1 MTKRGSLVILGV
13 PVFIWV
19 FVLVVVPCIVLIL
32 RSILPED
39 GNGQITFETYFD
51 LMNSRVA
58 RQALTRSIT
67 VAFWVTALTVI
78 AGYPIALAVAQMG
91 SRMRSIVMAIVI
103 FPFLLSAVVRAYGW
117 GVILGEKG
125 VINDLLI
132 DIGFISVPLR
142 LLHNTFAIII
152 GETHILLPYM
162 ILSLLAVIKRIEPN
176 LKDAAMSLG
185 APPQV
190 VFLRVIIPMTLPGLM
205 TGMLLVFSLAMTAFA
220 TPFLLGGSR
229 SPILSVLLYKYA
241 FVLFDWSKAAAV
253 GGVLLFMGVLFVAAH
268 KWLSRIALRG
278 GGEETI

>member
-1 MTKRGSLVILGV
+1 MANRNSLVILGA
-13 PVFIWV
+13 PVFVWV
-19 FVLVVVPCIVLIL
+19 FALVVIPCVILLI
-32 RSILPED
+32 RSVMPED
-39 GNGQITFETYFD
+39 GNGKITFETYSY
-51 LMNSRVA
+51 LANSRVA
-58 RQALTRSIT
+58 QQALLRSIT

-78 AGYPIALAVAQMG
+78 AGYPIALSVARMG

-103 FPFLLSAVVRAYGW
+103 FPFLLSAVVRAFGW

-125 VINDLLI
+125 VLNDFLINTGI
-132 DIGFISVPLR
+132 IVEPLR
-142 LLHNTFAIII
+142 LLHNTFAIIV

-185 APPQV
+185 APPPV
-190 VFLRVIIPMTLPGLM
+190 VFFKVIIPMTLPGLM

-241 FVLFDWSKAAAV
+241 FTLFDWSKAAAV
-253 GGVLLFMGVLFVAAH
+253 GGVLLIMGVVFVAAH
-268 KWLSRIALRG
+268 KWLSRVTLRG
-278 GGEETI
+278 SSEDLS